1 MSSAPSIEALT
12 AALRRIPDPQRGA
25 DIVTSG
31 AVRELR
37 IETGKAR
44 FLLALVEPTGEKA
57 QATLAAAERA
67 AMAVPGVAEVSARVV
82 QAAPK
87 ASDGLPQKQAIPG
100 TRRVVAVSSG
110 KGGVGKSTV
119 CVNLACAMQ
128 LAGDHVG
135 VLDGDIYGPDIPM
148 MLGVKGKPQ
157 GSGDKLFPFVAHGMQ
172 VMSMGMLV
180 PEDQPMIWRGPMLN
194 KAVQQF
200 MFQVDWHDLDWL
212 FVDMPPGTGDVQLT
226 LTQNTDITGAVVVTT
241 PQDVSVL
248 DVRKAVRM
256 FERIDVPVLG
266 VVENMSWFQP
276 PGSTERYA
284 LFGSGGGERIARE
297 FGIPLLGQIP
307 IGIPVRE
314 GGDRGA
320 PITLT
325 DPDGE
330 IGMAFRAAARRL
342 VERIRETETATT

>member
-1 MSSAPSIEALT
+1 MSAEPSTESLS
-12 AALRRIPDPQRGA
+12 AALRRVPDPDRGG
-25 DIVTSG
+25 DIVASG

-37 IETGKAR
+37 LEGGKAR
-44 FLLALVEPTGEKA
+44 FLLALVKPSGETA

-67 AMAVPGVAEVSARVV
+67 VMAIPGVAEVSARIV
-82 QAAPK
+82 QAAPQS
-87 ASDGLPQKQAIPG
+87 AGLPGKQPIPG
-100 TRRVVAVSSG
+100 ARHVVAVSSG

-119 CVNLACAMQ
+119 CVNLAAAMQ
-128 LAGDHVG
+128 LEGARVG
-135 VLDGDIYGPDIPM
+135 ILDGDIYGPNIPL
-148 MLGVKGKPQ
+148 MLGVTGKPE
-157 GSGDKLFPFVAHGMQ
+157 GSAERLFPFVAHGMQ

-241 PQDVSVL
+241 PQDVAVL

-276 PGSTERYA
+276 PGSQERYA
-284 LFGSGGGERIARE
+284 LFGSGGGDRIARE
-297 FGIPLLGQIP
+297 FRIPLLGQIP

-314 GGDRGA
+314 GGDRGK

-325 DPDGE
+325 DPHGE
-330 IGMAFRAAARRL
+330 IAQAFRVAARRM
-342 VERIRETETATT
+342 VERVHALETATP